1 MTGATSVPSTARP
14 STTLPSAV
22 QPSGTS
28 QPGTSATPHPTTLRR
43 SKLHAADVLRVGSVG
58 LLSRRLRAALSALGI
73 AIGIAAMVGV
83 LGISQSSSAAL
94 LSSLDR
100 LGTNLLT
107 VQAGTGIGA
116 GDATLPTTSELMLR
130 RIGPVQTVSS
140 VTSVDATVR
149 RTDLVPETRTQG
161 LTFKAA
167 DLDLV
172 ESLAGS
178 VANGRWL
185 DAASAQLP
193 VVVLG
198 SVAAERLGI
207 DDVAIAPMVWIGDQW
222 FAVIGILDSFEL
234 AQDIDRSVL
243 IGRPYATGSM
253 DAAEAPE
260 TIYLRTDPAALDTV
274 RAVVPATA
282 NPENPDQVEVSRP
295 SDAIAAKA
303 AASSAFTGLFL
314 GLGAVALLVGGVGI
328 ANVMVISVLER
339 RSEIGL
345 RRALGATRRHVSL
358 QFLME
363 SLLLSAVGG
372 LVGVLLGAAVT
383 AGYDVLRGWQVVVP
397 LVGVAGGFVAA
408 LAIGAVAGLYPA
420 MRAARLPPTE
430 ALRTV

>member
-1 MTGATSVPSTARP
+1 MTGGTSVPST
-14 STTLPSAV
+14 TLRSGT
-22 QPSGTS
+22 QPSGS
-28 QPGTSATPHPTTLRR
+28 PLPGAATPHPTTLRR

-149 RTDLVPETRTQG
+149 RTDLVPATRTQG
-161 LTFKAA
+161 LTVKAA

-207 DDVAIAPMVWIGDQW
+207 DDVAIAPMVWIGDRW

-397 LVGVAGGFVAA
+397 LAGVAGGFVAA